1 MSNSVPVKK
10 ILVVGDQHLW
20 HTTPENRV
28 DDYMQATLE
37 EFEECF
43 EIAKSNKVDAIILL
57 GDLFEKPEPSPLL
70 RNAVIK
76 LLRQNWNFRIIALE
90 GNHDKDHSNDLDRT
104 ALGTLHHLELLEIL
118 DYDPSLGIAFHHF
131 TRQLDEEIFSGKL
144 LDNPAIIHCA
154 HASVGDKLDRFG
166 EYIFLFQDTPLHEKT
181 KILLSGHIHHAM
193 EETRSDGKIFINP
206 GAISRRSASKDN
218 LFRQIKVLLLE
229 YTLDDGT
236 IINKEYIPLK
246 KSRPAEEIFNLA
258 GIEQKKKLKENAQ
271 DLVLKVSSI
280 TTSNWNFTT
289 LDDKLFAIKEA
300 GYNVGLTENAINI
313 AIEAIRQV
321 NDNEK
326 VVKN

>member
-1 MSNSVPVKK
+1 MSNNVPVKK

-43 EIAKSNKVDAIILL
+43 EIAKSNNVDAIILL

-131 TRQLDEEIFSGKL
+131 TRQLDDEMFSGKL

-166 EYIFLFQDTPLHEKT
+166 EYIFLFKDTPLHE
-181 KILLSGHIHHAM
+181 
-193 EETRSDGKIFINP
+193 R
-206 GAISRRSASKDN
+206 
-218 LFRQIKVLLLE
+218 
-229 YTLDDGT
+229 
-236 IINKEYIPLK
+236 NKK
-246 KSRPAEEIFNLA
+246 
-258 GIEQKKKLKENAQ
+258 
-271 DLVLKVSSI
+271 
-280 TTSNWNFTT
+280 
-289 LDDKLFAIKEA
+289 
-300 GYNVGLTENAINI
+300 
-313 AIEAIRQV
+313 
-321 NDNEK
+321 
-326 VVKN
+326 